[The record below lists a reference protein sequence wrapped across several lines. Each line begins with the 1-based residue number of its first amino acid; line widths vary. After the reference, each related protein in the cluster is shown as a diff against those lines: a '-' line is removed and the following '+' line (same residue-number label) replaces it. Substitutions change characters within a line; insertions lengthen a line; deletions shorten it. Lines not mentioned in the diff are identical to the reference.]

1 MNQKNVRLN
10 ADHSNWWSVN
20 KKYTSPMIIFPEYF
34 LWSFVLSYKAG
45 SSS

>member
-20 KKYTSPMIIFPEYF
+20 QQYTSPMIIFSEC
-34 LWSFVLSYKAG
+34 FVYLYKAG